1 MVQEGGACLLD
12 SQCLEPLQ
20 FCNREN
26 PLNMHCQ
33 FVVRFC
39 FVEFFGGLECVGHSC
54 AYVAHFCIF
63 EKCLDSN
70 SESCGSKQVRYQ
82 LSLPFIVLKACRF
95 FALWY
100 QKFDKASSQIVSEW
114 GI

>member
-1 MVQEGGACLLD
+1 VVQEGGACLLD

-39 FVEFFGGLECVGHSC
+39 FVEFFGGLECVGHFF
-54 AYVAHFCIF
+54 ADVAHFVFLRSAYFPKNKKI
-63 EKCLDSN
+63 S
-70 SESCGSKQVRYQ
+70 
-82 LSLPFIVLKACRF
+82 PFFIPV
-95 FALWY
+95 
-100 QKFDKASSQIVSEW
+100 
-114 GI
+114 